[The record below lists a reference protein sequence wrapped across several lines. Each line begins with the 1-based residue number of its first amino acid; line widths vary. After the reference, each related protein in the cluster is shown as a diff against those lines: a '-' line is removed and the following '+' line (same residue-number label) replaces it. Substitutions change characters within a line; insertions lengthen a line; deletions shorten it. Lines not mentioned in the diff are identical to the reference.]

1 MENVNKKELG
11 NKLYQWIMDVLKEKK
26 YETVLCVSINNTEIE
41 LKYEPTNGVYILN
54 GTHYSKFTRVLE
66 ILSNLFNN

>member
-41 LKYEPTNGVYILN
+41 LKYEPTNDVYILN

>member
-26 YETVLCVSINNTEIE
+26 YETVLYVSINNTEIE
-41 LKYEPTNGVYILN
+41 LKYEPINDVYILN

-66 ILSNLFNN
+66 ILSDLINN